1 MLREDNI
8 QNQVQSV
15 VYSNSLVV
23 HDCLQVSLRRASENQ
38 SFRLFFLYPLLSYS
52 YSLPRKAAKHFHN
65 GLSLF
70 VFRNAFL
77 FEERKKI
84 AVVVVNVFFSNN
96 KRNGTNQ
103 SDTER
108 KRGEKKKKKKIVVYQ
123 YVFTFHFPPLFL
135 PFDLFYINFC
145 VLLLGR
151 SQLKREDLQE

>member
-108 KRGEKKKKKKIVVYQ
+108 KRGEK
-123 YVFTFHFPPLFL
+123 
-135 PFDLFYINFC
+135 FC
-145 VLLLGR
+145 LM
-151 SQLKREDLQE
+151 SKHHKDLQYLFRFFWQQPNPLSCVAATQRKAANWKKTT